1 MPWLISL
8 LALNIHAVQ
17 AETRIELETTTIKSN
32 KELPKVL
39 YIIPWKEL
47 KLSKNN
53 NDQQLVLHSLF
64 GDLFDP
70 IAPNYT
76 DMKKNPDIKQ
86 D

>member
-1 MPWLISL
+1 MPWLICL
-8 LALNIHAVQ
+8 LALNIHSVQ

-70 IAPNYT
+70 VTPDYT
-76 DMKKNPDIKQ
+76 DLKFSQ
-86 D
+86 F